1 MTLQNLAKIGQL
13 NAHKPTAEEVAR
25 LLTAV
30 RRNLAD
36 AEVKGI
42 SNETRFDCGY
52 KAIMQCALVAMMAN
66 GYRPSTSAPGHHQ
79 TMLQSLPLTLGVS
92 NDAWIVLDAL
102 RKKRFTPAIRRFQ
115 KPLPDLPAY
124 KLVFDNLNR
133 SRHRSL
139 VQCKT
144 TPRGSGPYRYAL
156 PR

>member
-13 NAHKPTAEEVAR
+13 NPHKATAEEVGR

-52 KAIMQCALVAMMAN
+52 KAVMQCALIGMMAN

-92 NDAWIVLDAL
+92 NDVWIVLDAL
-102 RKKRFTPAIRRFQ
+102 RKKRNQNDYTGNAVGFCRSAGS
-115 KPLPDLPAY
+115 
-124 KLVFDNLNR
+124 NR
-133 SRHRSL
+133 SSESTVVNLTVPFTRAPPAAIEVKRLERHE
-139 VQCKT
+139 K
-144 TPRGSGPYRYAL
+144 
-156 PR
+156 

>member
-13 NAHKPTAEEVAR
+13 NPHKATAEEVAR
-25 LLTAV
+25 LLAAV

-52 KAIMQCALVAMMAN
+52 KAVMQCALIAMMAN

-92 NDAWIVLDAL
+92 SDVWIVLDAL
-102 RKKRFTPAIRRFQ
+102 RKKRNQNDYTGMPSESAEAQEAIDRAKELLVTLHSLLRSHH
-115 KPLPDLPAY
+115 PLLL
-124 KLVFDNLNR
+124 K
-133 SRHRSL
+133 
-139 VQCKT
+139 
-144 TPRGSGPYRYAL
+144 
-156 PR
+156 

>member
-13 NAHKPTAEEVAR
+13 NPHKATAEEVAR

-36 AEVKGI
+36 AEVKSI

-52 KAIMQCALVAMMAN
+52 KAVMQCALIAMMAN

-92 NDAWIVLDAL
+92 NDVWIVLDAL
-102 RKKRFTPAIRRFQ
+102 RKKRNQNDYTGMPLGSAEAQEAIDQ
-115 KPLPDLPAY
+115 AKELLTILQSYLHA
-124 KLVFDNLNR
+124 
-133 SRHRSL
+133 RHSQL
-139 VQCKT
+139 LK
-144 TPRGSGPYRYAL
+144 
-156 PR
+156 

>member
-13 NAHKPTAEEVAR
+13 NAHKATAEEVAR

-52 KAIMQCALVAMMAN
+52 KALMQCALIAMMAN

-92 NDAWIVLDAL
+92 NDVWIVLDAL
-102 RKKRFTPAIRRFQ
+102 RKKRNQNDYTGMPLGSAEAQEAIDRAKELLTMLQ
-115 KPLPDLPAY
+115 SHLHA
-124 KLVFDNLNR
+124 
-133 SRHRSL
+133 RHPQL
-139 VQCKT
+139 LK
-144 TPRGSGPYRYAL
+144 
-156 PR
+156 

>member
-13 NAHKPTAEEVAR
+13 NPHKATAEEVAR

-52 KAIMQCALVAMMAN
+52 KAVMQCALIAMMAN

-92 NDAWIVLDAL
+92 NDVWIVLDAL
-102 RKKRFTPAIRRFQ
+102 RKKRNQNDYTGIPLGSAEAQEAIDRAKELFTMLQSYLHA
-115 KPLPDLPAY
+115 
-124 KLVFDNLNR
+124 
-133 SRHRSL
+133 RHPHL
-139 VQCKT
+139 LK
-144 TPRGSGPYRYAL
+144 
-156 PR
+156 

>member
-102 RKKRFTPAIRRFQ
+102 RKKRNQNDYTGMPLASAEAQEAIGRAKELLTSLQSYLRSHHP
-115 KPLPDLPAY
+115 PLV
-124 KLVFDNLNR
+124 K
-133 SRHRSL
+133 
-139 VQCKT
+139 
-144 TPRGSGPYRYAL
+144 
-156 PR
+156 

>member
-13 NAHKPTAEEVAR
+13 NAHKATAEEVAR

-52 KAIMQCALVAMMAN
+52 KAVMQCALIAMMTN

-92 NDAWIVLDAL
+92 NDVWIVLDAL
-102 RKKRFTPAIRRFQ
+102 RKKRNQNDYTGMPLGSAEAQEAIDRA
-115 KPLPDLPAY
+115 KELL
-124 KLVFDNLNR
+124 
-133 SRHRSL
+133 
-139 VQCKT
+139 T
-144 TPRGSGPYRYAL
+144 TLQTYLRAQHPQL
-156 PR
+156 LK